1 MAKLI
6 SVDFKVGNIVYR
18 LQGAKWFYNDA
29 DVRGKIGADSTD
41 QSDLNADDVVTQKL
55 TYQRKL
61 VRMVASLKPAV
72 VGTNSAQRNT
82 SRQLRFWCRP
92 DKVRTAMKDLPG
104 KIIDPSLLPGSYKIA
119 NVFMPVD
126 SNFS

>member
-6 SVDFKVGNIVYR
+6 SVDFKVGDIRYR
-18 LQGAKWFYNDA
+18 VQGAKWFYNDA
-29 DVRGKIGADSTD
+29 DVRGKIGADITSE
-41 QSDLNADDVVTQKL
+41 SDLNAEDVITQKV

-61 VRMVASLKPAV
+61 VKVVASLKPAI
-72 VGTNSAQRNT
+72 VGTNAAQRNT
-82 SRQLRFWCRP
+82 SRQFRFWCRP

-104 KIIDPSLLPGSYKIA
+104 KTIDPSLLPGSYKIA
-119 NVFMPVD
+119 KVFMPVH

>member
-1 MAKLI
+1 MAQLI
-6 SVDFKVGNIVYR
+6 SVDFKVGNIRYR

-29 DVRGKIGADSTD
+29 DVRGKIGADMTD
-41 QSDLNADDVVTQKL
+41 QADLSADDVITNKV

-61 VRMVASLKPAV
+61 VKMVASLKPAIA
-72 VGTNSAQRNT
+72 GTNAAQSSK

-104 KIIDPSLLPGSYKIA
+104 KTIDPSLLPGSYKIA
-119 NVFMPVD
+119 NVFMPVN